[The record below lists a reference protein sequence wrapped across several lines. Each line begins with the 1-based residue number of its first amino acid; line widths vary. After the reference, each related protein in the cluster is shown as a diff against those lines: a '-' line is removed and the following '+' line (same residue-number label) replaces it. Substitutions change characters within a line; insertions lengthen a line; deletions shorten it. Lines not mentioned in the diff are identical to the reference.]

1 MAEQLDTAAWYRRFA
16 LIETRGYSPTYD
28 EWCLGISED
37 PPLLLMLDTLPTEK
51 RQPNLLLGAAR
62 FHGAKPGPYTVFRTF
77 LLEHWAR
84 VRETMLNR
92 STQTNEAGRCAVLLP
107 LLARIAD
114 DENTPLALIEV
125 GASAGLCLY
134 PDRYGYSYDGGPVLS
149 ASGALGAGGLPD
161 ALVMECATTG
171 NPPLPASLPPISFR
185 AGVDLNPLDVANDDD
200 IAWLEALVWPEHVRR
215 RDRLRAAVEV
225 AHREPPLLVRGDLA
239 ADLEGLVNR
248 APVNSAVVVFHSAV
262 LGYVDQPGREAFQ
275 DTMRR
280 LTADRSRPVHWLSNE
295 GYGVLPGVE
304 GAMPRAAEEVDRL
317 FVLAHN
323 GRPVARTGGHGQ
335 TLDWLG

>member
-1 MAEQLDTAAWYRRFA
+1 MAEWLGTAGWYRRFA
-16 LIETRGYSPTYD
+16 LVEARGYSPTYD
-28 EWCLGISED
+28 EWCLGISGD
-37 PPLLLMLDTLPTEK
+37 PEVLLLLDELPAAK

-62 FHGAKPGPYTVFRTF
+62 FHGAEPGTYPLFRTF
-77 LLEHWAR
+77 LLGHWAQ
-84 VRETMLNR
+84 VRRTMLAR

-114 DENTPLALIEV
+114 HENTPLALIEV

-149 ASGALGAGGLPD
+149 ADGLPD
-161 ALVMECATTG
+161 ALVMECTTTG
-171 NPPLPASLPPISFR
+171 GPPLPVSLPPISFR
-185 AGVDLNPLDVANDDD
+185 AGLDLNPLDVANDDD
-200 IAWLEALVWPEHVRR
+200 VAWLEALIWPEHVRR

-225 AHREPPLLVRGDLA
+225 ARREPPLLVKGDLA
-239 ADLEGLVNR
+239 VDLENLMDS
-248 APVNSAVVVFHSAV
+248 APSDSAVVVFHSAV
-262 LGYVDQPGREAFQ
+262 LGYVDQPGRKAFQ

-280 LTADRSRPVHWLSNE
+280 LTANRRRPVHWLSNE

-304 GAMPRAAEEVDRL
+304 GAMPRAEVEVDRL